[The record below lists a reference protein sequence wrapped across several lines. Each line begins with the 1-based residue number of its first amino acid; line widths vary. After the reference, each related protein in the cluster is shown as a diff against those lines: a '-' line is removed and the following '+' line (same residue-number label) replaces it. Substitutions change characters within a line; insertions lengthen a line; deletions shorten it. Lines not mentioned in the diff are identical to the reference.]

1 MTNNKKMLS
10 MQLYR
15 AVLDDKDAWE
25 VKQRKIKYLVR
36 LGADINDKDE
46 KGDAYIMFGA
56 LNSRDFEVFKLLLDL
71 GGDVNAMS
79 GGRALVFEAVLL
91 EDVRFLRKI
100 VENGANLNR
109 FYKYGLVSKT
119 PLMQALAL
127 KNLEAVKILIEGGA
141 DVNMIVGVKVSALDI
156 VCNNDDLKMAR
167 LLLENGADANKKGF
181 LGKRALMDVKSV
193 DMAKLLVEFGAN
205 VNAKDSFGNSVLLK
219 HVMEEHPR
227 VDVIEYL
234 IDKGANVWTK
244 NDMGKDCVSMCDEGL
259 KDIILECWNRKYE
272 DKKEVK
278 KSFWKSLFG
287 GR

>member
-1 MTNNKKMLS
+1 
-10 MQLYR
+10 
-15 AVLDDKDAWE
+15 
-25 VKQRKIKYLVR
+25 
-36 LGADINDKDE
+36 
-46 KGDAYIMFGA
+46 
-56 LNSRDFEVFKLLLDL
+56 
-71 GGDVNAMS
+71 
-79 GGRALVFEAVLL
+79 
-91 EDVRFLRKI
+91 
-100 VENGANLNR
+100 
-109 FYKYGLVSKT
+109 
-119 PLMQALAL
+119 MQALAL
-127 KNLEAVKILIEGGA
+127 KNFEAVKILIEGGA
-141 DVNMIVGVKVSALDI
+141 DVNMIAGVRVSALDI

-193 DMAKLLVEFGAN
+193 DKAKLLVEFGAN

-259 KDIILECWNRKYE
+259 KDIILECWNRKYG

-278 KSFWKSLFG
+278 KSFWKSWFG